1 MALILPRVKAE
12 GKKLIFT
19 ITDNNKTTRTIID
32 FNDNLIDIS
41 DINTVMLDL
50 YNKKYPNYNN
60 SIAQSLY
67 TIHDF
72 DNLAA
77 IFDKALDHTFDET
90 VALIKIFD
98 NCSVGTKFGI
108 LFTVISLVA
117 RHSLEYNDI
126 DREADTLM
134 NKINKMRV

>member
-1 MALILPRVKAE
+1 MSLILPRVKAE

-41 DINTVMLDL
+41 DINTVMRDL
-50 YNKKYPNYNN
+50 HNKKYPNDTN

-72 DNLAA
+72 DNLAT
-77 IFDKALDHTFDET
+77 IFDKALDYAFDEII
-90 VALIKIFD
+90 ALIKIFD

-108 LFTVISLVA
+108 LFTVISFVA
-117 RHSLEYNDI
+117 HHSLKYNDV
-126 DREADTLM
+126 DQEADAL
-134 NKINKMRV
+134 INKLNSKRV